1 MPDAPAANENIVTE
15 RTLGAHRLAQYV
27 SRNRCERYLRLA
39 LFPTEAKRLAAR
51 YRVGFENLSPLLSES
66 GQQFERERVAELG
79 ARADVRNLQNTSAA
93 AFVAA
98 LKSQESGQRTFYFQA
113 RLEGRIGG
121 VACEGYPDLIEIER
135 HSHDGDSH
143 GGDGD
148 GGDTVDVT
156 VIDIKASRRE
166 TVGYRLQVAFYARL
180 LGDALR
186 AAGLKPASFKGA
198 IAARDSEL
206 APDQIERFDLSL
218 YLDEIEQLVA
228 AADSD
233 VARASARTFADAS
246 YHLGA
251 HCDGCP
257 YNALCFIDTA
267 EREDL
272 SLVPA
277 LTATEK
283 GALRSAGV
291 GTARELARLMDYGTG
306 AMRPAPGREGDVE
319 RAGARWPLGSRLP
332 VLAQR
337 ARAALG
343 RFDRNVESKRYL
355 LGADW
360 GSLPDEAQYPN
371 LIKVFVDAERDHLE
385 DKVYLL
391 AGVVAGPAGS
401 IEIVEHTQTKPDADS
416 ERALLVAWVARLL
429 PAIARVA
436 DSTSAPVH
444 VYLYDRRGQRSL
456 LDALA
461 RHFAAV
467 CAIPAFYDLLTS
479 TPALTQGMIS
489 FLAEEVGERLN
500 LGAVCRNL
508 YEVAREMN
516 FKWDD
521 GEREFLKTFR
531 ARVFD
536 NRRAFTRDART
547 GEFVAAVTAQED
559 EQQAGRGTWVE
570 SAARFG
576 TEIPLEYAYAAWG
589 LLGESPEMAAGARA
603 QIRGFLG
610 TTMEDVRALA
620 LERCR
625 ALRYIEESFKYKNR
639 QVEKEPLSL
648 ERLDRTELD
657 ATAVPLHRALED
669 FLYLEHHAKMQELLL
684 HLSLPPAQRA
694 AGGRTLV
701 VRCDSYER
709 TEGGADRAEFSF
721 SKTDGELLT
730 AADMAAPRFREGD
743 WVVLNPLA
751 DEAGKFL
758 PARKLVRGRLAVVEE
773 LDEARVSLRLLS
785 MNFKNSDFRYPHW
798 SFKPEAG
805 AVCTIDEM
813 ADDLNADKFL
823 DACRHAASN
832 HLYHWLADAGE
843 GKRARDVRP
852 KRQRD
857 AVEIAALASRAQ
869 APHGLTG
876 AQGRVVG
883 GYLRER
889 VLVLQGPPGT
899 GKSHTLGFAVLARAL
914 ALSTPVRPFRVAVAA
929 KTHAASSIALASIA
943 RGARQL
949 SQAAGAGDPRLAP
962 LARLRVAKICN
973 DAGEALAEGVERLF
987 AGGGDE
993 QSAGEQWA
1001 TLLGEPLLVVGG
1013 TPGGIYN
1020 LVKKGA
1026 SRGKA
1031 VDWTQE
1037 LFDLVI
1043 VDEASQMGIAEAL
1056 TAAAFLRGDGQFIAI
1071 GDHRQMPPILAHA
1084 WDQESRRDLK
1094 HAQPHLSIFE
1104 TLRALGFTGEA
1115 LDQSFRIPAEIAGFL
1130 QRHVY
1135 AEDGINFRSDNR
1147 VRMASDAALDGWLGA
1162 AFAPAHSLVI
1172 IEHDESGSQQSN
1184 EFEAGLVE
1192 ELAGVACERLGCGGE
1207 GGLGVVVPH
1216 RAQKALLC
1224 ARLPALAH
1232 SIDTVERFQGGE
1244 RELIILSATVSDRE
1258 FARAESGFL
1267 LEPRRLTV
1275 AVSRPKRKLIVI
1287 ASRAVFD
1294 LIPADLDEY
1303 ERGALWKY
1311 LRHECGRTTLWEGD
1325 IKGHRVRVRTLCE
1338 S

>member
-1 MPDAPAANENIVTE
+1 MSHAPESTEHIFTE

-27 SRNRCERYLRLA
+27 SRNRCARYLRLA
-39 LFPTEAKRLAAR
+39 LFPTEAKTLASR
-51 YRVGFENLSPLLSES
+51 YRVNFENLSPLLSES
-66 GQQFERERVAELG
+66 GQAFERAQVEELG
-79 ARADVRNLQNTSAA
+79 ARADVRNLQNTSAE

-98 LKSQESGQRTFYFQA
+98 LKSQASGSRSFYYQA

-121 VACEGYPDLIEIER
+121 CSCEGYPDLLEIER
-135 HSHDGDSH
+135 HNNDRSDSGD
-143 GGDGD
+143 
-148 GGDTVDVT
+148 DTVDVT

-166 TVGYRLQVAFYARL
+166 TVGFRLQVAFYARL
-180 LGDALR
+180 LQDALR
-186 AAGLKPASFKGA
+186 QAGLKAASFKGA
-198 IAARDSEL
+198 IAARGSEL
-206 APDQIERFDLSL
+206 ALDKIEKFDLSL

-233 VARASARTFADAS
+233 VASASAASFADAN

-257 YNALCFIDTA
+257 YNALCFVDTA

-272 SLVPA
+272 SLVPS

-283 GALRSAGV
+283 SALVSVGV
-291 GTARELARLMDYGTG
+291 TTARELFELMDYGKG
-306 AMRPAPGREGDVE
+306 AMTPARGRENDLE
-319 RAGARWPLGSRLP
+319 RIGARWPLGTRLP

-337 ARAALG
+337 ARAAL
-343 RFDRNVESKRYL
+343 RRLDRGVEAKPYL

-371 LIKVFVDAERDHLE
+371 LIKVYVDAERDHLE

-391 AGVVAGPAGS
+391 AAVVAGPEGS
-401 IEIVEHTQTKPDADS
+401 FEIVENTQTKPDADA

-436 DSTSAPVH
+436 DSNSAPIH
-444 VYLYDRRGQRSL
+444 IYLYDRRGQRSL

-461 RHFAAV
+461 RHFEAL

-500 LGAVCRNL
+500 LGAVCGNL
-508 YEVAREMN
+508 YEVAREMG
-516 FKWDD
+516 FKWRDD
-521 GEREFLKTFR
+521 EREFLKTFR

-536 NRRAFTRDART
+536 NRRAFRRDAAT
-547 GEFVAAVTAQED
+547 KLFTAAPE
-559 EQQAGRGTWVE
+559 EKAGDALWVE

-576 TEIPLEYAYAAWG
+576 TEIPLEYVYAAWG
-589 LLGESPEMAAGARA
+589 LLKETPEMQQQERT
-603 QIRGFLG
+603 QIRAFLG
-610 TTMEDVRALA
+610 VRVEDVRALA
-620 LERCR
+620 VERCR
-625 ALRYIEESFKYKNR
+625 ALRFIEESFKYKNR
-639 QVEKEPLSL
+639 QVEKQPLSL
-648 ERLDRTELD
+648 ERLDQTKLD
-657 ATAVPLHRALED
+657 TNAVALNRALED

-684 HLSLPPAQRA
+684 HLSLPPEGRA
-694 AGGRTLV
+694 ASGRTLV
-701 VRCDSYER
+701 VRCASFEKTEDGVER
-709 TEGGADRAEFSF
+709 ASFGFSR
-721 SKTDGELLT
+721 TDGELL
-730 AADMAAPRFREGD
+730 AGGGMAALRFREGD
-743 WVVLNPLA
+743 WVVLNPVA
-751 DEAGKFL
+751 DEAGKIL
-758 PARKLVRGRLAVVEE
+758 PALKLVRGRLAVIEE
-773 LDEARVSLRLLS
+773 LDDAGVILRLLPMS
-785 MNFKNSDFRYPHW
+785 FKNSEFRYRHW

-823 DACRHAASN
+823 DACRHAAHN
-832 HLYHWLADAGE
+832 HLYHWLTNTEE
-843 GKRARDVRP
+843 GKGTRGIRP
-852 KRQRD
+852 KRLRD
-857 AVEIAALASRAQ
+857 ASEIAALASLAQ
-869 APHGLTG
+869 TPHGLTE
-876 AQGRVVG
+876 AQRRVVG
-883 GYLRER
+883 GYIQDR

-899 GKSHTLGFAVLARAL
+899 GKSHTLGFAVLSRAL
-914 ALSTPVRPFRVAVAA
+914 ALATPARPFRVAVAA
-929 KTHAASSIALASIA
+929 KTHAATSIALASIA
-943 RGARQL
+943 SRARQL
-949 SQAAGAGDPRLAP
+949 LKTAKDDPRLAP
-962 LARLRVAKICN
+962 LERLRVAKIAN
-973 DAGEALAEGVERLF
+973 DAGEELAEGVCALF
-987 AGGGDE
+987 ADGGDE
-993 QSAGEQWA
+993 VSASEQWA
-1001 TLLGEPLLVVGG
+1001 MLLSEPLLAVGG

-1026 SRGKA
+1026 SKGKA
-1031 VDWTQE
+1031 IDWSQE

-1056 TAAAFLRGDGQFIAI
+1056 TAAAFLRADGQFIAI

-1094 HAQPHLSIFE
+1094 HARPHLSIFE
-1104 TLRALGFTGEA
+1104 TLRAHGFASEA

-1130 QRHVY
+1130 QRHIY
-1135 AEDGINFRSDNR
+1135 AEDGINFRSDKR
-1147 VRMASDAALDGWLGA
+1147 VRLASDDSLEGWLGA
-1162 AFAPAHSLVI
+1162 AFSPEHSLVVV
-1172 IEHDESGSQQSN
+1172 EHDESGSQQSN
-1184 EFEAGLVE
+1184 EFEAALVE
-1192 ELAGVACERLGCGGE
+1192 ELAAVACERLGCGGE
-1207 GGLGVVVPH
+1207 GGIGVVVPH
-1216 RAQKALLC
+1216 RAQKALLR
-1224 ARLPALAH
+1224 ARLPHLAS

-1244 RELIILSATVSDRE
+1244 RELIIMSATVSDRE

-1275 AVSRPKRKLIVI
+1275 AVSRPKRKLVVI

-1311 LRHECGRTTLWEGD
+1311 LRNECGQTTLWEGEVR
-1325 IKGHRVRVRTLCE
+1325 GQRVRVRTLCE

>member
-1 MPDAPAANENIVTE
+1 MSPDNQPAENIFTE

-39 LFPTEAKRLAAR
+39 LFPSEAKRIAAR
-51 YRVGFENLSPLLSES
+51 YRAGFENLSPLLSES
-66 GQQFERERVAELG
+66 GQQFERDQLTELS

-93 AFVAA
+93 AFVTA
-98 LKSQESGQRTFYFQA
+98 LKSQGAGQRTFYYQA
-113 RLEGRIGG
+113 RLEGRVGG
-121 VACEGYPDLIEIER
+121 WSCEGYPDLIEIVR
-135 HSHDGDSH
+135 HDRDRGDDGA
-143 GGDGD
+143 G
-148 GGDTVDVT
+148 TVDVT

-166 TVGYRLQVAFYARL
+166 TVGFRLQVAFYARL

-186 AAGLKPASFKGA
+186 EAGLKPATFKGA
-198 IAARDSEL
+198 IAARGSEL
-206 APDQIERFDLSL
+206 APDEIERFDLSL
-218 YLDEIEQLVA
+218 YLDEIDQLVA

-233 VARASARTFADAS
+233 VARAAAHSFADAS

-272 SLVPA
+272 SLVPSLA
-277 LTATEK
+277 ATEK
-283 GALRSAGV
+283 AALRSVGV
-291 GTARELARLMDYGTG
+291 RTARELSRLMDYGHG
-306 AMRPAPGREGDVE
+306 AMVPAPGRERDVE
-319 RAGARWPLGSRLP
+319 RVSARWPLGSRLP

-337 ARAALG
+337 ARAAL
-343 RFDRNVESKRYL
+343 RRLDRTVEAKRYV

-360 GSLPDEAQYPN
+360 GSLPDEGQYPN
-371 LIKVFVDAERDHLE
+371 LIKVYVDAARDHLE

-391 AGVVAGPAGS
+391 ACVVAGPAGAL
-401 IEIVEHTQTKPDADS
+401 EIVENTPTKPDAES
-416 ERALLVAWVARLL
+416 ERALLVAWVSRLL

-436 DSTSAPVH
+436 DSNSAPVH

-461 RHFAAV
+461 RHFAAL
-467 CAIPAFYDLLTS
+467 CALPAFYDLLTS

-489 FLAEEVGERLN
+489 FLAEEVGGRLN
-500 LGAVCRNL
+500 LGAVCANL
-508 YEVAREMN
+508 YEVAREMG
-516 FKWDD
+516 FEWRD

-531 ARVFD
+531 ARIFD
-536 NRRAFTRDART
+536 NARAFTRDAAT
-547 GEFVAAVTAQED
+547 GVFVAASPGEGATSAV
-559 EQQAGRGTWVE
+559 WVE

-589 LLGESPEMAAGARA
+589 LLEESPGMQA
-603 QIRGFLG
+603 QERTQVRGFLG
-610 TTMEDVRALA
+610 TTVEDVRALA

-625 ALRYIEESFKYKNR
+625 ALRFIEESFKHKNR

-657 ATAVPLHRALED
+657 ANEVALHRALED

-684 HLSLPPAQRA
+684 HLSLPPDGRA

-701 VRCDSYER
+701 VRCTSYER
-709 TEGGADRAEFSF
+709 GEGDADRAEFNF
-721 SKTDGELLT
+721 STADGEQLSD
-730 AADMAAPRFREGD
+730 ADMAALRFREGD
-743 WVVLNPLA
+743 WVVLNPLF

-773 LDEARVSLRLLS
+773 LGETRLRLRLLS
-785 MNFKNSDFRYPHW
+785 MNFKNSDFRYRHW
-798 SFKPEAG
+798 PFKPEAG

-832 HLYHWLADAGE
+832 HLYHWLANAEE
-843 GKRARDVRP
+843 GKRGRGVRP
-852 KRQRD
+852 KRLRD
-857 AVEIAALASRAQ
+857 AAEMAALASRAQ
-869 APHGLTG
+869 APHGLTE
-876 AQGRVVG
+876 AQARVVG
-883 GYLRER
+883 GYLQER

-914 ALSTPVRPFRVAVAA
+914 ALATPARPFRVAVAA
-929 KTHAASSIALASIA
+929 KTHAAASIALSSIA
-943 RGARQL
+943 RRARQL
-949 SQAAGAGDPRLAP
+949 SRAGAGDARLAP
-962 LARLRVAKICN
+962 LERLRVAKICN
-973 DAGEALAEGVERLF
+973 DAGEELAEGVERLF
-987 AGGGDE
+987 ADGGE
-993 QSAGEQWA
+993 ESSAGEQWA
-1001 TLLGEPLLVVGG
+1001 MLLGEPLLVVGG

-1026 SRGKA
+1026 SKGKA
-1031 VDWTQE
+1031 IDWTQE
-1037 LFDLVI
+1037 LFDLVV

-1084 WDQESRRDLK
+1084 WDRESRRDLK

-1104 TLRALGFTGEA
+1104 TLRALGFQSEA
-1115 LDQSFRIPAEIAGFL
+1115 LDQSFRIPAEVAGFL
-1130 QRHVY
+1130 QRHIY

-1147 VRMASDAALDGWLGA
+1147 ARIAYDDALTGWLGA
-1162 AFAPAHSLVI
+1162 AFAPEHALVV
-1172 IEHDESGSQQSN
+1172 IEHDERGSQQSN
-1184 EFEAGLVE
+1184 EFEAALVAS
-1192 ELAGVACERLGCGGE
+1192 LAGVACERLGCGGE

-1216 RAQKALLC
+1216 RAQKALLR
-1224 ARLPALAH
+1224 ARLPQLAH

-1244 RELIILSATVSDRE
+1244 RELIIVSATVSDRE

-1275 AVSRPKRKLIVI
+1275 AISRPKRKLIVI

-1311 LRHECGRTTLWEGD
+1311 LRHECARTTLWEGD
-1325 IKGHRVRVRTLCE
+1325 VEGHRVRVRTLCGD
-1338 S
+1338 

>member
-1 MPDAPAANENIVTE
+1 MSHDPDSVENIFTE

-39 LFPTEAKRLAAR
+39 LFPSEAKGIAAR

-66 GQQFERERVAELG
+66 GQRFERDQIAELS

-93 AFVAA
+93 AFVSA
-98 LKSQESGQRTFYFQA
+98 LKSQGAGRRTFYYQA

-121 VACEGYPDLIEIER
+121 CNCEGYPDLIEIER
-135 HSHDGDSH
+135 HDDDGRE
-143 GGDGD
+143 G

-166 TVGYRLQVAFYARL
+166 TVGFRLQVAFYARL

-186 AAGLKPASFKGA
+186 AAGLKPATFKGA
-198 IAARDSEL
+198 IAARNSEL
-206 APDQIERFDLSL
+206 APDRIERFDLSL

-233 VARASARTFADAS
+233 VARASARSFTDAA

-272 SLVPA
+272 SLIPS

-283 GALRSAGV
+283 GALHSVGV
-291 GTARELARLMDYGTG
+291 RTTRELARLLDYGKG
-306 AMRPAPGREGDVE
+306 AMLPAPGREKDVE
-319 RAGARWPLGSRLP
+319 RIGARWPLGSRLP

-337 ARAALG
+337 ARAAL
-343 RFDRNVESKRYL
+343 RRLDRDVEAKRYT

-360 GSLPDEAQYPN
+360 GSLPDEGQYPN
-371 LIKVFVDAERDHLE
+371 LIKVYVDAERDHLE

-391 AGVVAGPAGS
+391 AGIVAGPSGS
-401 IEIVEHTQTKPDADS
+401 IEIVENTLTKPDATS

-429 PAIARVA
+429 PAIARAA
-436 DSTSAPVH
+436 DANSAPVH
-444 VYLYDRRGQRSL
+444 VYLYDRRGQRAL
-456 LDALA
+456 LEALA
-461 RHFAAV
+461 RHFAAL
-467 CAIPAFYDLLTS
+467 CALPAFYDLLTS

-489 FLAEEVGERLN
+489 FLAEEVSERLN
-500 LGAVCRNL
+500 LGAVCQNL
-508 YEVAREMN
+508 YEVAREMG
-516 FKWDD
+516 FKWRDE
-521 GEREFLKTFR
+521 ERELNKTFR
-531 ARVFD
+531 ARIFD
-536 NRRAFTRDART
+536 NARAFTRDAET
-547 GEFVAAVTAQED
+547 GELVAASTED
-559 EQQAGRGTWVE
+559 KAGRAMWVE

-589 LLGESPEMAAGARA
+589 LLKESPEMQA
-603 QIRGFLG
+603 QERTQVRGFLG
-610 TTMEDVRALA
+610 TTIEDVRALA
-620 LERCR
+620 VERCR
-625 ALRYIEESFKYKNR
+625 ALRFIEESFKYKNR

-648 ERLDRTELD
+648 AHLDRTELD
-657 ATAVPLHRALED
+657 ADGVALHRALED

-684 HLSLPPAQRA
+684 HLSLPPDGRA

-701 VRCDSYER
+701 VRCASYER
-709 TEGGADRAEFSF
+709 AEDGEDRAEFNF
-721 SKTDGELLT
+721 SKTDGEVST
-730 AADMAAPRFREGD
+730 VTDMAALRFREGD
-743 WVVLNPLA
+743 WVVLNPLLGETGA
-751 DEAGKFL
+751 FL
-758 PARKLVRGRLAVVEE
+758 PARKLVRGRLAVVEA
-773 LDEARVSLRLLS
+773 LDDARVSLRLLS
-785 MNFKNSDFRYPHW
+785 MNFKNSNFRYPHW

-805 AVCTIDEM
+805 AVCTIDAM

-832 HLYHWLADAGE
+832 HLYHWLTNAEEA
-843 GKRARDVRP
+843 KRGRAIRP
-852 KRQRD
+852 KRLRD
-857 AVEIAALASRAQ
+857 AAEIAAHASRAQ

-876 AQGRVVG
+876 AQARVVG
-883 GYLRER
+883 GYLQER

-914 ALSTPVRPFRVAVAA
+914 ALATPARPFRVAVAA

-949 SQAAGAGDPRLAP
+949 LQAGTGDARLAP
-962 LARLRVAKICN
+962 LERLRVAKICN

-987 AGGGDE
+987 ADGGE
-993 QSAGEQWA
+993 ELSAGGQWA
-1001 TLLGEPLLVVGG
+1001 MLLGEPLLVVGG

-1020 LVKKGA
+1020 LIKKGA
-1026 SRGKA
+1026 SKGKA
-1031 VDWTQE
+1031 IDWTQE

-1084 WDQESRRDLK
+1084 WDRESRRDLK

-1104 TLRALGFTGEA
+1104 TLRALGFTSEA

-1130 QRHVY
+1130 QRHIY
-1135 AEDGINFRSDNR
+1135 AGDGINFRSDNR
-1147 VRMASDAALDGWLGA
+1147 ARMAADDALDGWLGA
-1162 AFAPAHSLVI
+1162 AFTPEHSLVV

-1184 EFEAGLVE
+1184 EFEAALVE
-1192 ELAGVACERLGCGGE
+1192 ALAGVACEKLGCGGE
-1207 GGLGVVVPH
+1207 GGIGVVVPH
-1216 RAQKALLC
+1216 RAQKALLR
-1224 ARLPALAH
+1224 ARLPRLAN

-1275 AVSRPKRKLIVI
+1275 AISRPKRKLIVI

-1311 LRHECGRTTLWEGD
+1311 LRHECGRTTLWEGE
-1325 IKGHRVRVRTLCE
+1325 IEGHRVRVRTLCE
-1338 S
+1338 G

>member
-1 MPDAPAANENIVTE
+1 MSQDSAHTENIFTE

-39 LFPTEAKRLAAR
+39 LFPAEAKTLAAR
-51 YRVGFENLSPLLSES
+51 YRVGFESLSPLLSES
-66 GQQFERERVAELG
+66 GQAFEREQVAELA
-79 ARADVRNLQNTSAA
+79 ARATLHNLQNTSAA

-98 LKSQESGQRTFYFQA
+98 LKSQATDSRSFYYQA

-121 VACEGYPDLIEIER
+121 CSCEGYPDLIEIER
-135 HSHDGDSH
+135 QA
-143 GGDGD
+143 
-148 GGDTVDVT
+148 GDTVDVT

-180 LGDALR
+180 LQETLR
-186 AAGLKPASFKGA
+186 EAGFKPAAFKGA
-198 IAARDSEL
+198 IAARNSEL
-206 APDQIERFDLSL
+206 APDKIERFDLAL

-228 AADSD
+228 APDSD
-233 VARASARTFADAS
+233 VARAAARSFTEAA

-272 SLVPA
+272 SLVPT

-283 GALRSAGV
+283 SALASVGV
-291 GTARELARLMDYGTG
+291 TTTRELYALMNYGQQG
-306 AMRPAPGREGDVE
+306 AMLPAPE
-319 RAGARWPLGSRLP
+319 RADDCARIGARWPLGTRLP

-337 ARAALG
+337 ARAALKKL
-343 RFDRNVESKRYL
+343 DRSVEAKRYM

-360 GSLPDEAQYPN
+360 GSLPDEGQYPN
-371 LIKVFVDAERDHLE
+371 LIKVYVDAQRDHLE

-391 AGVVAGPAGS
+391 SALVAGPAGAL
-401 IEIVEHTQTKPDADS
+401 EIVEHTQTKPDAES
-416 ERALLVAWVARLL
+416 ERALLVGWIARLL

-461 RHFAAV
+461 RHFEAL

-500 LGAVCRNL
+500 LGAVCQNL

-516 FKWDD
+516 FQWHD

-531 ARVFD
+531 ARIFD
-536 NRRAFTRDART
+536 NKRLFTRDAAT
-547 GEFVAAVTAQED
+547 GEFVASPEERATNAT
-559 EQQAGRGTWVE
+559 RVE

-576 TEIPLEYAYAAWG
+576 TEIPLEYVYAAWG
-589 LLGESPEMAAGARA
+589 LLAETPEMQERERT
-603 QIRGFLG
+603 QIRGFMGVTL
-610 TTMEDVRALA
+610 EDIRALA
-620 LERCR
+620 TERCR
-625 ALRYIEESFKYKNR
+625 ALRFIEESFQYKNR
-639 QVEKEPLSL
+639 QVEKQPLSL
-648 ERLDRTELD
+648 ERLDQTELD
-657 ATAVPLHRALED
+657 TQAVALSRALED

-684 HLSLPPAQRA
+684 HLSLPPGQRA

-701 VRCDSYER
+701 LRCVSYEK
-709 TEGGADRAEFSF
+709 TERGDERAEFNF
-721 SKTDGELLT
+721 SNLDGELLT
-730 AADMAAPRFREGD
+730 DANAADLAALRFREGD
-743 WVVLNPLA
+743 WVVLNPA
-751 DEAGKFL
+751 TDEAGKFL

-773 LDEARVSLRLLS
+773 LDEARVRLRLLAMS
-785 MNFKNSDFRYPHW
+785 FKHSEFRYPHW
-798 SFKPEAG
+798 LFKPEAG

-823 DACRHAASN
+823 DACRHAAQN
-832 HLYHWLADAGE
+832 HLYQWLADTVE
-843 GKRARDVRP
+843 GKRPRDIRP
-852 KRQRD
+852 KRLRD
-857 AVEIAALASRAQ
+857 ASEIAALASRAQ
-869 APHGLTG
+869 SPYGLTE
-876 AQGRVVG
+876 AQQRVVG
-883 GYLRER
+883 GYLQER

-914 ALSTPVRPFRVAVAA
+914 ALATPARPFRVAVAA
-929 KTHAASSIALASIA
+929 KTHAATSIALASIA
-943 RGARQL
+943 KRARQL
-949 SQAAGAGDPRLAP
+949 LQLTKDDPRLAP
-962 LARLRVAKICN
+962 LERLRVAKICN
-973 DAGEALAEGVERLF
+973 DAGEELAEGVVRLF
-987 AGGGDE
+987 ADGGE
-993 QSAGEQWA
+993 ELSAAEQWA
-1001 TLLGEPLLVVGG
+1001 MLLEEPLLVVGG

-1026 SRGKA
+1026 SKGRA
-1031 VDWTQE
+1031 IDWSQE

-1094 HAQPHLSIFE
+1094 HARPHLSIFE
-1104 TLRALGFTGEA
+1104 TLRAHGFQSEA
-1115 LDQSFRIPAEIAGFL
+1115 LDQSFRIPTEIAAFL
-1130 QRHVY
+1130 QRHIY
-1135 AEDGINFRSDNR
+1135 AADGINFRSDNR
-1147 VRMASDAALDGWLGA
+1147 ARMLSDDALDGWLGA
-1162 AFAPAHSLVI
+1162 AFASEHSLVV
-1172 IEHDESGSQQSN
+1172 IEHDECGSQQSN
-1184 EFEAGLVE
+1184 EFEAALVE
-1192 ELAGVACERLGCGGE
+1192 ELAGVACEKLGCGAE
-1207 GGLGVVVPH
+1207 GGIGVVVPH
-1216 RAQKALLC
+1216 RAQKALLR
-1224 ARLPALAH
+1224 ARLPGLAS

-1258 FARAESGFL
+1258 FAQLESGFL

-1275 AVSRPKRKLIVI
+1275 AISRPKRKLIVV

-1311 LRHECGRTTLWEGD
+1311 LRHECSRTTLWEGEVR
-1325 IKGHRVRVRTLCE
+1325 GQRVRVRTLCE

>member
-1 MPDAPAANENIVTE
+1 MSHAPESTDHILTE

-27 SRNRCERYLRLA
+27 SRKRCARYLRLA
-39 LFPTEAKRLAAR
+39 LFPSEAKTLASR

-66 GQQFERERVAELG
+66 GQAFEREQVEELA
-79 ARADVRNLQNTSAA
+79 ARADVCNLQNTSAA

-98 LKSQESGQRTFYFQA
+98 LKSQAPGSRSFYYQA

-121 VACEGYPDLIEIER
+121 CECEGYPDLIEIER
-135 HSHDGDSH
+135 HDNDMDG
-143 GGDGD
+143 GGD
-148 GGDTVDVT
+148 DTVDVT

-166 TVGYRLQVAFYARL
+166 TVGFRLQVAFYARL
-180 LGDALR
+180 LQDALR
-186 AAGLKPASFKGA
+186 QAGLKPIAFKGA
-198 IAARDSEL
+198 IAARGSAL
-206 APDQIERFDLSL
+206 ALDKIEKFDLSL

-228 AADSD
+228 ATDSD
-233 VARASARTFADAS
+233 VARASSASFADAV

-272 SLVPA
+272 SLVPS

-283 GALRSAGV
+283 GALLSVGV
-291 GTARELARLMDYGTG
+291 KTARELVELMDYGKG
-306 AMRPAPGREGDVE
+306 AMSPATGRESDFE
-319 RAGARWPLGSRLP
+319 RVGARWPLGSRLP

-337 ARAALG
+337 ARAAL
-343 RFDRNVESKRYL
+343 RNFDRSIEAKPYL

-360 GSLPDEAQYPN
+360 GSLPDESQYPN
-371 LIKVFVDAERDHLE
+371 LIKVYVDAERDHLE

-391 AGVVAGPAGS
+391 AAVVAGPAGS
-401 IEIVEHTQTKPDADS
+401 FEIVENTRTKPDAEA

-436 DSTSAPVH
+436 DSNAAPVH

-461 RHFAAV
+461 RHFEAL

-500 LGAVCRNL
+500 LGAVCQNL
-508 YEVAREMN
+508 YEVAREMK
-516 FKWDD
+516 FKWRDD
-521 GEREFLKTFR
+521 EREFLNTFR

-536 NRRAFTRDART
+536 NRRAFTRDAATSR
-547 GEFVAAVTAQED
+547 FVSAPEERAGGAV
-559 EQQAGRGTWVE
+559 WVE

-576 TEIPLEYAYAAWG
+576 TEIPLEYVYAAWG
-589 LLGESPEMAAGARA
+589 LLKETPEMQAQERT

-610 TTMEDVRALA
+610 VTVEDVRALA
-620 LERCR
+620 VERCR
-625 ALRYIEESFKYKNR
+625 ALRFIEESFKYKNR
-639 QVEKEPLSL
+639 QVEKQPLSL

-657 ATAVPLHRALED
+657 TNAVALSRALED

-684 HLSLPPAQRA
+684 HLSLPPEGRA
-694 AGGRTLV
+694 ASGRTLV
-701 VRCDSYER
+701 VRCTSFEKADDGSER
-709 TEGGADRAEFSF
+709 AAFCF
-721 SKTDGELLT
+721 SKTDGAQLN
-730 AADMAAPRFREGD
+730 AADMAAIRYREGD

-751 DEAGKFL
+751 NDEGKFF
-758 PARKLVRGRLAVVEE
+758 PARKLVRGRLAVVAE
-773 LDEARVSLRLLS
+773 LDEAGVTLRLLPMS
-785 MNFKNSDFRYPHW
+785 FKNSEFRYPHW
-798 SFKPEAG
+798 SSFKPEAG
-805 AVCTIDEM
+805 VVCTIDEM

-823 DACRHAASN
+823 DACRYAAHN
-832 HLYHWLADAGE
+832 HLYHWLTNTEE
-843 GKRARDVRP
+843 GRRTRGIRP
-852 KRQRD
+852 KRLRD
-857 AVEIAALASRAQ
+857 AEEIAALADRAQ
-869 APHGLTG
+869 APHGLTE
-876 AQGRVVG
+876 AQRRVVG
-883 GYLRER
+883 GYIQDR

-914 ALSTPVRPFRVAVAA
+914 ALATPARPFRVAVAA
-929 KTHAASSIALASIA
+929 KTHAATSIALASIA
-943 RGARQL
+943 SRARQL
-949 SQAAGAGDPRLAP
+949 LQTAKDDARLAP
-962 LARLRVAKICN
+962 LAGLRVAKIAN
-973 DAGEALAEGVERLF
+973 DAGEELAEGVCALF
-987 AGGGDE
+987 ADGGDE
-993 QSAGEQWA
+993 VSAGQQWA
-1001 TLLGEPLLVVGG
+1001 MLLGEPLLVVGG

-1026 SRGKA
+1026 SKGKA
-1031 VDWTQE
+1031 IDWSQE

-1056 TAAAFLRGDGQFIAI
+1056 TAAAFLRADGQFIAI

-1094 HAQPHLSIFE
+1094 HARPHLSIFE
-1104 TLRALGFTGEA
+1104 TLRAHGFAGEA

-1130 QRHVY
+1130 QRHIY
-1135 AEDGINFRSDNR
+1135 AADGINFRSDKR
-1147 VRMASDAALDGWLGA
+1147 VRMLADNNLDGWLGA
-1162 AFAPAHSLVI
+1162 AFSPEHSLVVV
-1172 IEHDESGSQQSN
+1172 EHDESGSQQSN
-1184 EFEAGLVE
+1184 EFEAALVE
-1192 ELAGVACERLGCGGE
+1192 ELAGVACEKLGCGGE
-1207 GGLGVVVPH
+1207 GGIGVVVPH
-1216 RAQKALLC
+1216 RAQKALLR
-1224 ARLPALAH
+1224 ARLPQLAN

-1258 FARAESGFL
+1258 FALAESGFL

-1287 ASRAVFD
+1287 ASRAIFD

-1311 LRHECGRTTLWEGD
+1311 LRNECGQTTLWEG
-1325 IKGHRVRVRTLCE
+1325 IVRGQRVRVRTLCE

>member
-1 MPDAPAANENIVTE
+1 MPDAHNDNAANIFTE

-39 LFPTEAKRLAAR
+39 LFPSEAKHLAAR

-66 GQQFERERVAELG
+66 GQQFERGQVAELA
-79 ARADVRNLQNTSAA
+79 ARAEVRNLQNTSAE
-93 AFVAA
+93 AFVSA
-98 LKSQESGQRTFYFQA
+98 LKSQGTGRRTFYYQA
-113 RLEGRIGG
+113 RLEGSIGG
-121 VACEGYPDLIEIER
+121 CSCEGYPDLVEIAR
-135 HSHDGDSH
+135 HDD
-143 GGDGD
+143 
-148 GGDTVDVT
+148 DTVDVT

-166 TVGYRLQVAFYARL
+166 TVGFRLQVAFYARL
-180 LGDALR
+180 LGDALH
-186 AAGLKPASFKGA
+186 AAGLKPATFAGA
-198 IAARDSEL
+198 IAARGSEL
-206 APDQIERFDLSL
+206 APDQIKRFDLSL

-233 VARASARTFADAS
+233 VARATSRSFADAA

-272 SLVPA
+272 SLVPS

-283 GALRSAGV
+283 SALLSTGV
-291 GTARELARLMDYGTG
+291 GTARELSRLMDYGRG
-306 AMRPAPGREGDVE
+306 AMLPAPGREREVE
-319 RAGARWPLGSRLP
+319 RIGARWPLGSRLP

-337 ARAALG
+337 ARAAL
-343 RFDRNVESKRYL
+343 RRLDRNVEAKRYVI
-355 LGADW
+355 GADW
-360 GSLPDEAQYPN
+360 GSLPDEGQYPN
-371 LIKVFVDAERDHLE
+371 LIKVYVDAQRDHLE

-391 AGVVAGPAGS
+391 AGVVAGPTGS
-401 IEIVEHTQTKPDADS
+401 IEIVEHTSTRPDASS
-416 ERALLVAWVARLL
+416 EGALLVAWVARLL

-436 DSTSAPVH
+436 DSNSAPVH

-461 RHFAAV
+461 RHFAAL

-479 TPALTQGMIS
+479 TPALTQGMLS

-500 LGAVCRNL
+500 LGAICQNL
-508 YEVAREMN
+508 YEVAREMG
-516 FKWDD
+516 FKWRDE
-521 GEREFLKTFR
+521 EREFLKTFR
-531 ARVFD
+531 ARIFD
-536 NRRAFTRDART
+536 STRAFTRDART
-547 GEFVAAVTAQED
+547 GEFVAAAPSPEG
-559 EQQAGRGTWVE
+559 AGGAVWVE

-576 TEIPLEYAYAAWG
+576 TEIPLEYVYAAWG
-589 LLGESPEMAAGARA
+589 LLTESPEMQAQERT

-610 TTMEDVRALA
+610 TTIEDVRALA
-620 LERCR
+620 VERCR
-625 ALRYIEESFKYKNR
+625 ALQFIEESFTHKNR
-639 QVEKEPLSL
+639 QVEKTPLSL
-648 ERLDRTELD
+648 ERLDRTEID
-657 ATAVPLHRALED
+657 ADAVALHRALED

-684 HLSLPPAQRA
+684 HLALPPEQRA

-701 VRCDSYER
+701 VRCAAYEK
-709 TEGGADRAEFSF
+709 TERGEDRASFDF
-721 SKTDGELLT
+721 SKTDGETLT
-730 AADMAAPRFREGD
+730 AVDMAALRFREGD
-743 WVVLNPLA
+743 WVVLNPLV

-773 LDEARVSLRLLS
+773 LDEAGVRLRLLS

-805 AVCTIDEM
+805 TVCTIDAM

-832 HLYHWLADAGE
+832 HLYHWLTNAEE
-843 GKRARDVRP
+843 GKRGRGIRP
-852 KRQRD
+852 KRLRD
-857 AVEIAALASRAQ
+857 ATEIAALADRAQ

-876 AQGRVVG
+876 AQARVVG
-883 GYLRER
+883 GYLQER

-914 ALSTPVRPFRVAVAA
+914 ALATPARPFRVAVAA
-929 KTHAASSIALASIA
+929 KTHAASSIALSSIA
-943 RGARQL
+943 GRARQL
-949 SQAAGAGDPRLAP
+949 LRAGAGDPRLAP
-962 LARLRVAKICN
+962 LERLRVAKICN
-973 DAGEALAEGVERLF
+973 DAGEELAAGVEPLF
-987 AGGGDE
+987 ADGGE
-993 QSAGEQWA
+993 ELSAGEQWA
-1001 TLLGEPLLVVGG
+1001 MLLGEPLLIVGG

-1026 SRGKA
+1026 SKGKA

-1056 TAAAFLRGDGQFIAI
+1056 TASAFLRGDGQFIAI

-1084 WDQESRRDLK
+1084 WDRESRRDLK

-1104 TLRALGFTGEA
+1104 TLRALGFKSEA
-1115 LDQSFRIPAEIAGFL
+1115 LDQSFRIPAEIASFL
-1130 QRHVY
+1130 QRHIY
-1135 AEDGINFRSDNR
+1135 AGDGIDFRSDNR
-1147 VRMASDAALDGWLGA
+1147 VRMASDDALTGWLGA
-1162 AFAPAHSLVI
+1162 AFAAEHSLVV

-1184 EFEAGLVE
+1184 EFEAALVE
-1192 ELAGVACERLGCGGE
+1192 SLAQVACEKLGCGGE
-1207 GGLGVVVPH
+1207 GGIGVVVPH
-1216 RAQKALLC
+1216 RAQKALLR
-1224 ARLPALAH
+1224 ARLPQLAN

-1275 AVSRPKRKLIVI
+1275 AISRPKRKLIVI

-1294 LIPADLDEY
+1294 LIPAELDEY

-1311 LRHECGRTTLWEGD
+1311 LRHECAQTTLWEGD
-1325 IKGHRVRVRTLCE
+1325 IGGHRVRVRTLCE
-1338 S
+1338 N